1 MSDPEN
7 DPKEDEEVPTNETDV
22 PEEKDEASPEPVSTK
37 IHTKRELRRQ
47 ALIKRSNE
55 LRPKLLKLYK
65 HKGFPRTGVQALTVD
80 RVLLNLGLDE
90 KDDLNR
96 RAVGFAWHKLYD
108 EKKVAVPQFWRPPDD
123 NADKLPF

>member
-1 MSDPEN
+1 MSEDKN
-7 DPKEDEEVPTNETDV
+7 DPKEDETPKDAPET
-22 PEEKDEASPEPVSTK
+22 PKEEPISVKAY
-37 IHTKRELRRQ
+37 TKRQLRRQ
-47 ALIKRSNE
+47 ALLKRSNE
-55 LRPKLLKLYK
+55 LKPKLLKLYK
-65 HKGFPRTGVQALTVD
+65 HKGFPRTGVEALTVD